1 MSKFCTQCGNAV
13 EDNATFCTQC
23 GNALAAQAAEA
34 QPTYQQPEAQPA
46 YQQPVYQAPQQ
57 PMYQQPV
64 YQAPQQP
71 AYQQPVYQQP
81 VYQQPVY
88 QQPVYQ
94 VAPQPQ
100 GNGAGTAGM
109 VLGIIAIVFAL
120 IGVFAVLS
128 SPWAIAFS
136 LVVWVIAGILM
147 LPGFGLSLGG
157 SFGNKPKGKA
167 VAGLVMNG
175 LVLIL
180 WVYII
185 VAADSLFRYL

>member
-23 GNALAAQAAEA
+23 GASLAAPQAAP
-34 QPTYQQPEAQPA
+34 QPEPQPVYQAPQQPV

-57 PMYQQPV
+57 PV
-64 YQAPQQP
+64 
-71 AYQQPVYQQP
+71 YQQPVYQQP

-94 VAPQPQ
+94 AAPQVQ

-120 IGVFAVLS
+120 VGLFAFMA
-128 SPWAIAFS
+128 SPWAIGFS
-136 LVVWVIAGILM
+136 LIVWVIAGILM
-147 LPGFGLSLGG
+147 LPGLGLSLGG

-167 VAGLVMNG
+167 IAGLVMNC
-175 LVLIL
+175 LIL
-180 WVYII
+180 FLWIDVI
-185 VAADSLFRYL
+185 VAADAIFRYL

>member
-23 GNALAAQAAEA
+23 GASLAAPQAAPQPEPQPVYQA
-34 QPTYQQPEAQPA
+34 PQQPT

-57 PMYQQPV
+57 PV
-64 YQAPQQP
+64 
-71 AYQQPVYQQP
+71 YQQPVYQQP

-94 VAPQPQ
+94 AAPQPQ

-109 VLGIIAIVFAL
+109 VLGIIAIVFAMVGL
-120 IGVFAVLS
+120 IFLGIGLWMAPAVLIF
-128 SPWAIAFS
+128 WM
-136 LVVWVIAGILM
+136 IAGILM

-167 VAGLVMNG
+167 VAGLILNG
-175 LVLIL
+175 LILIL
-180 WVYII
+180 WVYLL
-185 VAADSLFRYL
+185 VAGGSFFNRVF

>member
-23 GNALAAQAAEA
+23 GASLAAPQAA
-34 QPTYQQPEAQPA
+34 PQPEA
-46 YQQPVYQAPQQ
+46 
-57 PMYQQPV
+57 QPV

-71 AYQQPVYQQP
+71 AYQAPQQPAYQAPQQSGYQQPVYQQP

-88 QQPVYQ
+88 QQPIYQQPVYQ
-94 VAPQPQ
+94 AAPQAQ

-109 VLGIIAIVFAL
+109 VLGIIALVFGVVGLIFLGIGWWMAPAAL
-120 IGVFAVLS
+120 IF
-128 SPWAIAFS
+128 WI
-136 LVVWVIAGILM
+136 IAGILM

-167 VAGLVMNG
+167 VAGLILNG
-175 LVLIL
+175 LILIL
-180 WVYII
+180 WVYLI
-185 VAADSLFRYL
+185 VAGGSFFNMIF

>member
-23 GNALAAQAAEA
+23 GASLAAPQAAPQPEPQPVYQA
-34 QPTYQQPEAQPA
+34 PQQPT

-57 PMYQQPV
+57 PV
-64 YQAPQQP
+64 
-71 AYQQPVYQQP
+71 YQQPVYQQP

-94 VAPQPQ
+94 AAPQPQ

-120 IGVFAVLS
+120 IGVFALLS

-136 LVVWVIAGILM
+136 LVVWIIAGILM

-180 WVYII
+180 WIYVI